1 MANPKTARGLMNR
14 VVIAGCF
21 ISLLFVRQH
30 SVSADENGY
39 PRAVLLIEASQL
51 AQPDVAAKFL
61 ILDARPRMNYERAH
75 VPQARW
81 VDHNAW
87 APAFGHGQDTAG
99 WSRRIGALGIG
110 DKTKV
115 IVYDD
120 TLSRDAARVWWILRY
135 WGVDDVRLLNGGW
148 KAWIDGDKP
157 IETAAVSASPVE
169 FVAKARPERLATKG
183 QLLKSL
189 GGGKLQIVDARSER
203 EFCGLDK
210 MRNKRAGA
218 IPGAKQLEWVDLID
232 TNTQRFKS
240 AAELRQLFASAGIA
254 LDRPAATHCQS
265 GGRASVMA
273 FGMELMGANGVSN
286 YYPSWAEWSSA
297 ADTPV
302 VTGKPK
308 AKN

>member
-1 MANPKTARGLMNR
+1 MNR

-21 ISLLFVRQH
+21 VGLLFVRQTL
-30 SVSADENGY
+30 VRADENDY
-39 PRAVLLIEASQL
+39 PRADLLIEASQL
-51 AQPDVAAKFL
+51 AQPDVAAKFV
-61 ILDARPRMNYERAH
+61 ILDVRPRVKYEHAH
-75 VPQARW
+75 LSQARW

-87 APAFGHGQDTAG
+87 AAAFGHGQDAAG
-99 WSRRIGALGIG
+99 WSRRIGALGVG
-110 DKTKV
+110 EKTKV

-120 TLSRDAARVWWILRY
+120 SLNRDAARIWWILRY

-157 IETAAVSASPVE
+157 VETAANSASSVE
-169 FVAKARPERLATKG
+169 FVAKARPERLATKER
-183 QLLKSL
+183 LLKSL
-189 GGGKLQIVDARSER
+189 GGDRLQIVDARSER

-254 LDRPAATHCQS
+254 LDRPTATHCQS
-265 GGRASVMA
+265 GGRSSVMA
-273 FGMELMGANGVSN
+273 FGLELMGSKNVSN
-286 YYPSWAEWSSA
+286 YYRSWAEWSSA
-297 ADTPV
+297 NDTPV
-302 VTGKPK
+302 VTGRPRPK
-308 AKN
+308 N